1 MMMYLSDSFSKRFK
15 FLSKACLKSWDTIIF
30 KTVIVQW
37 VVLAGRV
44 IKMPEQFQKTR
55 AKTRI
60 KNKNVQICLV
70 AKRCR
75 LNRSR
80 PVSA

>member
-1 MMMYLSDSFSKRFK
+1 MICLSDSFSKRFK
-15 FLSKACLKSWDTIIF
+15 FLSRACLKSWDNIIF
-30 KTVIVQW
+30 ETVILQW

-44 IKMPEQFQKTR
+44 MKMPEQLKKTR

-60 KNKNVQICLV
+60 KNKNVEIPL
-70 AKRCR
+70 AARRCR
-75 LNRSR
+75 LIRPP

>member
-44 IKMPEQFQKTR
+44 IKTPEQKFER
-55 AKTRI
+55 RPELRI
-60 KNKNVQICLV
+60 KMSK
-70 AKRCR
+70 
-75 LNRSR
+75 S
-80 PVSA
+80 PW